1 MDKVDFWLTSGWHLL
16 EKDSNNKLLPTED
29 FMKAYFSRPEVEIV
43 EDSCDDEKIL
53 NKKLLEKPFSLVSN
67 AELEKIKDDDVK
79 FNYQMIL
86 NFRDFLS
93 KSNNIEEAY
102 LKFCRGEKINFP
114 PLFLDQLV
122 QNILRNILDESPI
135 ALQVR
140 TAEIFFRSQVVSVAE
155 DEIMLADEEMVNFQ
169 AKSLQSEKKTDKEQN
184 VDIDI
189 LRESSADNYWE
200 RSDRFDTSI
209 DIAYTKPGLDALARV
224 IEKWIFHFLMVR
236 VSVTPL
242 QKIEDERWSWH
253 VGLDSDSTIILND
266 LYNGKKISENILRQI
281 LCLFKLEC
289 DEKEGFLKEM
299 INKPVYMAL
308 SMNKNQIVRF
318 KPQNLLT
325 NLPLAN
331 YS

>member
-1 MDKVDFWLTSGWHLL
+1 MDKLDFWLTSGWHLL
-16 EKDSNNKLLPTED
+16 KKDSNGKLIPTKD
-29 FMKAYFSRPEVEIV
+29 FMKAYFSRPEVEIID
-43 EDSCDDEKIL
+43 ESCEAERKL
-53 NKKLLEKPFSLVSN
+53 NKKLLEDPFRSVS
-67 AELEKIKDDDVK
+67 AKELNQIVDNDVK

-93 KSNNIEEAY
+93 KSNNLEEAY

-122 QNILRNILDESPI
+122 QNILRNIMDIEPI

-140 TAEIFFRSQVVSVAE
+140 ASEIFFRSQIVNVSE
-155 DEIMLADEEMVNFQ
+155 DEIMLADEEMVNFH
-169 AKSLQSEKKTDKEQN
+169 AKNLQNEKNTNKEQN

-209 DIAYTKPGLDALARV
+209 DIAFTKPALDGLARV
-224 IEKWIFHFLMVR
+224 IEKWIYHFLMIN
-236 VSVTPL
+236 VSVSPL
-242 QKIEDERWSWH
+242 QKIEDEKWSWH
-253 VGLDSDSTIILND
+253 IGLDSESSNILNK
-266 LYNGKKISENILRQI
+266 LYNGNEMSESELKQI
-281 LCLFKLEC
+281 LCLFKLES
-289 DEKEGFLKEM
+289 EEGFIKEM
-299 INKPVYMAL
+299 QNKPVYLAL
-308 SMNKNQIVRF
+308 SMNNDSIVKC

-325 NLPLAN
+325 NLPLSN

>member
-1 MDKVDFWLTSGWHLL
+1 MDKLDFWLTSGWHLL
-16 EKDSNNKLLPTED
+16 KKDSNGKLIPTKD
-29 FMKAYFSRPEVEIV
+29 FMKAYFSRPEVEIID
-43 EDSCDDEKIL
+43 ESCEAERKL
-53 NKKLLEKPFSLVSN
+53 NKKLLEDPFRSVS
-67 AELEKIKDDDVK
+67 AKELNQIVDNDVK

-93 KSNNIEEAY
+93 KSNNLEEAY

-122 QNILRNILDESPI
+122 QNILRNIMDIEPI

-140 TAEIFFRSQVVSVAE
+140 ASEIFFRSQIVNVAE
-155 DEIMLADEEMVNFQ
+155 DEIMLADEEMVNFH
-169 AKSLQSEKKTDKEQN
+169 AKNLQNEKNTNKEQN

-209 DIAYTKPGLDALARV
+209 DIAFTKPALDGLARV
-224 IEKWIFHFLMVR
+224 IEKWIYHFLMIN
-236 VSVTPL
+236 VSVSPL
-242 QKIEDERWSWH
+242 QKIEDEKWSWH
-253 VGLDSDSTIILND
+253 IGLDSESSNILNK
-266 LYNGKKISENILRQI
+266 LYNGNEMPESELKQI
-281 LCLFKLEC
+281 LCLFKLES
-289 DEKEGFLKEM
+289 EEGFIKEM
-299 INKPVYMAL
+299 QNKPVYLAL
-308 SMNKNQIVRF
+308 SMNNDSIVKC

-325 NLPLAN
+325 NLPLSN

>member
-16 EKDSNNKLLPTED
+16 EKDSNGKLIPTKD

-43 EDSCDDEKIL
+43 EESCEAEKRI
-53 NKKLLEKPFSLVSN
+53 NKKLLEDPFTLISEN
-67 AELEKIKDDDVK
+67 ELNQIIDDDVK

-93 KSNNIEEAY
+93 KSNNLEDAY

-122 QNILRNILDESPI
+122 QNILRNILDVETI

-140 TAEIFFRSQVVSVAE
+140 AAEIFFRSQVVSLAE

-169 AKSLQSEKKTDKEQN
+169 AKNLQDEKNTDKEQN

-189 LRESSADNYWE
+189 LRESSADNYWS

-209 DIAYTKPGLDALARV
+209 DVAFTKPSLDGLARV
-224 IEKWIFHFLMVR
+224 IEKWIFHFLMIK
-236 VSVTPL
+236 VSVSPL

-253 VGLDSDSTIILND
+253 IGMDTDSSQILND
-266 LYNGKKISENILRQI
+266 LYNGKDIPENILRQI
-281 LCLFKLEC
+281 LCLFKLES
-289 DEKEGFLKEM
+289 EEGFVKEM
-299 INKPVYMAL
+299 QNKPVYLAL
-308 SMNKNQIVRF
+308 SMNKDSIVRF

-325 NLPLAN
+325 NLPLVD

>member
-1 MDKVDFWLTSGWHLL
+1 MDKLDFWLTSGWHLL
-16 EKDSNNKLLPTED
+16 KKDSNGKLIPTKD
-29 FMKAYFSRPEVEIV
+29 FMKAYFSRPEVEIID
-43 EDSCDDEKIL
+43 ESCEAERKL
-53 NKKLLEKPFSLVSN
+53 NKKLLEDPFRSVSEK
-67 AELEKIKDDDVK
+67 ELNQIVDRDVK

-93 KSNNIEEAY
+93 KSNNLEEAY

-122 QNILRNILDESPI
+122 QNILRNIMDIEPI

-140 TAEIFFRSQVVSVAE
+140 ASEIFFRSQIVNVAE
-155 DEIMLADEEMVNFQ
+155 DEIMLADEEMVNFH
-169 AKSLQSEKKTDKEQN
+169 AKNLQNEKNTNKEQN

-209 DIAYTKPGLDALARV
+209 DIAFTKPALDGLARV
-224 IEKWIFHFLMVR
+224 IEKWIYHFLMIN
-236 VSVTPL
+236 VSVSPL
-242 QKIEDERWSWH
+242 QKIEDEKWSWH
-253 VGLDSDSTIILND
+253 IGLDTESSNILNK
-266 LYNGKKISENILRQI
+266 LYNGNEMSESELKQI
-281 LCLFKLEC
+281 LCLFKLES
-289 DEKEGFLKEM
+289 EEGFIKEM
-299 INKPVYMAL
+299 QNKPVYLAL
-308 SMNKNQIVRF
+308 SMNNDSIVKC

-325 NLPLAN
+325 NLPLSN

>member
-1 MDKVDFWLTSGWHLL
+1 MDKLDFWLTSGWHLL
-16 EKDSNNKLLPTED
+16 KKDSNGKLIPTKD
-29 FMKAYFSRPEVEIV
+29 FMKAYFSRPEVEIID
-43 EDSCDDEKIL
+43 ESCEAERKL
-53 NKKLLEKPFSLVSN
+53 NKKLLEDPFRSVSEK
-67 AELEKIKDDDVK
+67 ELNQIVDSDVK

-93 KSNNIEEAY
+93 KSNNLEEAY

-122 QNILRNILDESPI
+122 QNILRNIMDIEPI

-140 TAEIFFRSQVVSVAE
+140 ASEIFFRSQIVNVAE
-155 DEIMLADEEMVNFQ
+155 DEIMLADEEMVNFH
-169 AKSLQSEKKTDKEQN
+169 AKNLQNEKNTNKEQN

-209 DIAYTKPGLDALARV
+209 DIAFTKPALDGLARV
-224 IEKWIFHFLMVR
+224 IEKWIYHFLMIN
-236 VSVTPL
+236 VSVSPL
-242 QKIEDERWSWH
+242 QKIEDEKWSWH
-253 VGLDSDSTIILND
+253 IGLDTESSNILNK
-266 LYNGKKISENILRQI
+266 LYNGNEMSESELKQI
-281 LCLFKLEC
+281 LCLFKLES
-289 DEKEGFLKEM
+289 EEGFIKEM
-299 INKPVYMAL
+299 QNKPVYLAL
-308 SMNKNQIVRF
+308 SMNNDSIVKC

-325 NLPLAN
+325 NLPLSN

>member
-1 MDKVDFWLTSGWHLL
+1 MDKLDFWLTSGWHLL
-16 EKDSNNKLLPTED
+16 KKDSNGKLIPTKD
-29 FMKAYFSRPEVEIV
+29 FMKAYFSRPEVEIID
-43 EDSCDDEKIL
+43 ESCEAERKL
-53 NKKLLEKPFSLVSN
+53 NKKLLEDPFRSVS
-67 AELEKIKDDDVK
+67 AKELNQIVDNDVK

-93 KSNNIEEAY
+93 KSNNLEEAY

-122 QNILRNILDESPI
+122 QNILRNIMDIEPI

-140 TAEIFFRSQVVSVAE
+140 ASEIFFRSQIVNVAE
-155 DEIMLADEEMVNFQ
+155 DEIMLADEEMVNFH
-169 AKSLQSEKKTDKEQN
+169 AKNLQNEKNTNKEQN

-209 DIAYTKPGLDALARV
+209 DIAFTKPALDGLARV
-224 IEKWIFHFLMVR
+224 IEKWIYHFLMIN
-236 VSVTPL
+236 VSVSPL
-242 QKIEDERWSWH
+242 QKIEDEKWSWH
-253 VGLDSDSTIILND
+253 IGLDSESSNILNK
-266 LYNGKKISENILRQI
+266 LYNGNEMSESELKQI
-281 LCLFKLEC
+281 LCLFKLES
-289 DEKEGFLKEM
+289 EEGFIKEM
-299 INKPVYMAL
+299 QNKPVYLAL
-308 SMNKNQIVRF
+308 SMNNDSIVKC

-325 NLPLAN
+325 NLPLSN

>member
-1 MDKVDFWLTSGWHLL
+1 MDKLDFWLTSGWHLL
-16 EKDSNNKLLPTED
+16 KKDSNGKLIPTKD
-29 FMKAYFSRPEVEIV
+29 FMKAYFSRPEVEIID
-43 EDSCDDEKIL
+43 ESCEAERKL
-53 NKKLLEKPFSLVSN
+53 NKKLLEDPFQSVSEK
-67 AELEKIKDDDVK
+67 ELNQIVDSDVK

-93 KSNNIEEAY
+93 KSNNLEEAY

-122 QNILRNILDESPI
+122 QNILRNIMDIEPI

-140 TAEIFFRSQVVSVAE
+140 ASEIFFRSQIVNVAE
-155 DEIMLADEEMVNFQ
+155 DEIMLADEEMVNFH
-169 AKSLQSEKKTDKEQN
+169 AKNLQNEKNTNKEQN

-209 DIAYTKPGLDALARV
+209 DIAFTKPALDGLARV
-224 IEKWIFHFLMVR
+224 IEKWIYHFLMIN
-236 VSVTPL
+236 VSVSPL
-242 QKIEDERWSWH
+242 QKIEDEKWSWH
-253 VGLDSDSTIILND
+253 IGLDSESSNILNK
-266 LYNGKKISENILRQI
+266 LYNGNEMSESELKQI
-281 LCLFKLEC
+281 LCLFKLES
-289 DEKEGFLKEM
+289 EEGFIKEM
-299 INKPVYMAL
+299 QNKPVYLAL
-308 SMNKNQIVRF
+308 SMNNDSIVKC

-325 NLPLAN
+325 NLPLSN

>member
-1 MDKVDFWLTSGWHLL
+1 MDKLDFWLTSGWHLL
-16 EKDSNNKLLPTED
+16 KKDSNGKLIPTKD
-29 FMKAYFSRPEVEIV
+29 FMKAYFSRPEVEIID
-43 EDSCDDEKIL
+43 ESCEAERKL
-53 NKKLLEKPFSLVSN
+53 NKKLLEDPFRSVSEK
-67 AELEKIKDDDVK
+67 ELNQIVDSDVK

-93 KSNNIEEAY
+93 KSNNLEEAY

-122 QNILRNILDESPI
+122 QNILRNIMDIEPI

-140 TAEIFFRSQVVSVAE
+140 ASEIFFRSQIVNVAE
-155 DEIMLADEEMVNFQ
+155 DEIMLADEEMVNFH
-169 AKSLQSEKKTDKEQN
+169 AKNLQNEKNTNKEQN

-209 DIAYTKPGLDALARV
+209 DIAFTKPALDGLARV
-224 IEKWIFHFLMVR
+224 IEKWIYHFLMIN
-236 VSVTPL
+236 VSVSPL
-242 QKIEDERWSWH
+242 QKIEDEKWSWH
-253 VGLDSDSTIILND
+253 IGLDSESSNILNK
-266 LYNGKKISENILRQI
+266 LYNGNEMSESELKQI
-281 LCLFKLEC
+281 LCLFKLES
-289 DEKEGFLKEM
+289 EEGFIKEM
-299 INKPVYMAL
+299 QNKPVYLAL
-308 SMNKNQIVRF
+308 SMNNDSIVKC

-325 NLPLAN
+325 NLPLSN

>member
-1 MDKVDFWLTSGWHLL
+1 MNKLDFWLTSGWHLL
-16 EKDSNNKLLPTED
+16 KKDSNGKLIPTKD
-29 FMKAYFSRPEVEIV
+29 FMKAYFSRPEVEIID
-43 EDSCDDEKIL
+43 ESCEAERKL
-53 NKKLLEKPFSLVSN
+53 NKKLLEDPFRSVS
-67 AELEKIKDDDVK
+67 AKELNQIVDNDVK

-93 KSNNIEEAY
+93 KSNNLEEAY

-122 QNILRNILDESPI
+122 QNILRNIMDIEPI

-140 TAEIFFRSQVVSVAE
+140 ASEIFFRSQIVNVAE
-155 DEIMLADEEMVNFQ
+155 DEIMLADEEMVNFH
-169 AKSLQSEKKTDKEQN
+169 AKNLQNEKNTNKEQN

-209 DIAYTKPGLDALARV
+209 DIAFTKPALDGLARV
-224 IEKWIFHFLMVR
+224 IEKWIYHFLMIN
-236 VSVTPL
+236 VSVSPL
-242 QKIEDERWSWH
+242 QKIEDEKWSWH
-253 VGLDSDSTIILND
+253 IGLDSESSNILNK
-266 LYNGKKISENILRQI
+266 LYNGNEMPESELKQI
-281 LCLFKLEC
+281 LCLFKLES
-289 DEKEGFLKEM
+289 EEGFIKEM
-299 INKPVYMAL
+299 QNKPVYLAL
-308 SMNKNQIVRF
+308 SMNNDSIVKC

-325 NLPLAN
+325 NLPLSN

>member
-1 MDKVDFWLTSGWHLL
+1 MDKLDFWLTSGWHLL
-16 EKDSNNKLLPTED
+16 KKDSNGKLIPTKD
-29 FMKAYFSRPEVEIV
+29 FMKAYFSRPEVEIID
-43 EDSCDDEKIL
+43 ESCEAERKL
-53 NKKLLEKPFSLVSN
+53 NKKLLEDPFRSVSEK
-67 AELEKIKDDDVK
+67 ELNQIVDSDVK

-93 KSNNIEEAY
+93 KSNNLEEAY

-122 QNILRNILDESPI
+122 QNILRNIMDIEPI

-140 TAEIFFRSQVVSVAE
+140 VSEIFFRSQIVNVAE
-155 DEIMLADEEMVNFQ
+155 DEIMLADEEMVNFH
-169 AKSLQSEKKTDKEQN
+169 AKNLQNEKNTNKEQN

-209 DIAYTKPGLDALARV
+209 DIAFTKPALDGLARV
-224 IEKWIFHFLMVR
+224 IEKWIYHFLMIN
-236 VSVTPL
+236 VSVSPL
-242 QKIEDERWSWH
+242 QKIEDEKWSWH
-253 VGLDSDSTIILND
+253 IGLDSESSNILNK
-266 LYNGKKISENILRQI
+266 LYNGNEMSESELKQI
-281 LCLFKLEC
+281 LCLFKLES
-289 DEKEGFLKEM
+289 EEGFIKEM
-299 INKPVYMAL
+299 QNKPVYLAL
-308 SMNKNQIVRF
+308 SMNNDSIVKC

-325 NLPLAN
+325 NLPLSN

>member
-1 MDKVDFWLTSGWHLL
+1 MDKLDFWLTSGWHLL
-16 EKDSNNKLLPTED
+16 KKDSNGKLVPTKD
-29 FMKAYFSRPEVEIV
+29 FMKAYFSRPEVEIID
-43 EDSCDDEKIL
+43 ESCEAERKL
-53 NKKLLEKPFSLVSN
+53 NKKLLEDPFRSVS
-67 AELEKIKDDDVK
+67 AKELNQIVDNDVK

-93 KSNNIEEAY
+93 KSNNLEEAY

-122 QNILRNILDESPI
+122 QNILRNIMDIEPI

-140 TAEIFFRSQVVSVAE
+140 ASEIFFRSQIVNVAE
-155 DEIMLADEEMVNFQ
+155 DEIMLADEEMVNFH
-169 AKSLQSEKKTDKEQN
+169 AKNLQNEKNTNKEQN

-209 DIAYTKPGLDALARV
+209 DIAFTKPALDGLARV
-224 IEKWIFHFLMVR
+224 IEKWIYHFLMIN
-236 VSVTPL
+236 VSVSPL
-242 QKIEDERWSWH
+242 QKIEDEKWSWH
-253 VGLDSDSTIILND
+253 IGLDSESSNILNK
-266 LYNGKKISENILRQI
+266 LYNGNEMSESELKQI
-281 LCLFKLEC
+281 LCLFKLES
-289 DEKEGFLKEM
+289 EEGFIKEM
-299 INKPVYMAL
+299 QNKPVYLAL
-308 SMNKNQIVRF
+308 SMNNDSIVKC

-325 NLPLAN
+325 NLPLSN

>member
-1 MDKVDFWLTSGWHLL
+1 MDKLDFWLTSGWHLL
-16 EKDSNNKLLPTED
+16 KKDSNGKLIPTKD
-29 FMKAYFSRPEVEIV
+29 FMKAYFSRPEVEIID
-43 EDSCDDEKIL
+43 ESCEAERKL
-53 NKKLLEKPFSLVSN
+53 NKKLLEDPFRLVSEK
-67 AELEKIKDDDVK
+67 ELNQIVDSDVK

-93 KSNNIEEAY
+93 KSNNLEEAY

-122 QNILRNILDESPI
+122 QNILRNIMDIEPI

-140 TAEIFFRSQVVSVAE
+140 ASEIFFRSQIVNVAE
-155 DEIMLADEEMVNFQ
+155 DEIMLADEEMVNFH
-169 AKSLQSEKKTDKEQN
+169 AKNLQNEKNTNKEQN

-209 DIAYTKPGLDALARV
+209 DIAFTKPALDGLARV
-224 IEKWIFHFLMVR
+224 IEKWIYHFLMIN
-236 VSVTPL
+236 VSVSPL
-242 QKIEDERWSWH
+242 QKIEDEKWSWH
-253 VGLDSDSTIILND
+253 IGLDSESSNILNK
-266 LYNGKKISENILRQI
+266 LYNGNEMSESELKQI
-281 LCLFKLEC
+281 LCLFKLES
-289 DEKEGFLKEM
+289 EEGFIKEM
-299 INKPVYMAL
+299 QNKPVYLAL
-308 SMNKNQIVRF
+308 SMNNDSIVKC

-325 NLPLAN
+325 NLPLSN

>member
-1 MDKVDFWLTSGWHLL
+1 MDKLDFWLTSGWHLL
-16 EKDSNNKLLPTED
+16 KKDSNGKLIPTKD
-29 FMKAYFSRPEVEIV
+29 FMKAYFSRPEVEIID
-43 EDSCDDEKIL
+43 ESCEAERKL
-53 NKKLLEKPFSLVSN
+53 NKKLLEDPFRSVS
-67 AELEKIKDDDVK
+67 AKELNQIVDNDVK

-93 KSNNIEEAY
+93 KSNNLEEAY

-122 QNILRNILDESPI
+122 QNILRNIMDIEPI

-140 TAEIFFRSQVVSVAE
+140 ASEIFFRSQIVNVAE
-155 DEIMLADEEMVNFQ
+155 DEIMLADEEMVNFH
-169 AKSLQSEKKTDKEQN
+169 AKNLQNEKNTNKEQN

-209 DIAYTKPGLDALARV
+209 DIAFTKPALDGLARV
-224 IEKWIFHFLMVR
+224 IEKWIYHFLMIN
-236 VSVTPL
+236 VSVSPL
-242 QKIEDERWSWH
+242 QKIEDEKWSWH
-253 VGLDSDSTIILND
+253 IGLDSESSNILNK
-266 LYNGKKISENILRQI
+266 LYNGNEMLESELKQI
-281 LCLFKLEC
+281 LCLFKLES
-289 DEKEGFLKEM
+289 EEGFIKEM
-299 INKPVYMAL
+299 QNKPVYLAL
-308 SMNKNQIVRF
+308 SMNNDSIVKC

-325 NLPLAN
+325 NLPLSN